1 MNAYSLDFRKA
12 VLMYVDEGHTQKEAA
27 ALFKITPKCVSKWLK
42 LRVQWKLQAVSVPRS
57 PHKLFLEP
65 LKEYIDEHPD
75 STLAEVARHFNC
87 GINAVFKALR
97 KLGYTYKKNK
107 KSIRKETNQRGLYLL
122 KE

>member
-12 VLMYVDEGHTQKEAA
+12 VLMYVDEGHTQREAA
-27 ALFKITPKCVSKWLK
+27 ALF
-42 LRVQWKLQAVSVPRS
+42 
-57 PHKLFLEP
+57 
-65 LKEYIDEHPD
+65 
-75 STLAEVARHFNC
+75 STLAEAANHFNC